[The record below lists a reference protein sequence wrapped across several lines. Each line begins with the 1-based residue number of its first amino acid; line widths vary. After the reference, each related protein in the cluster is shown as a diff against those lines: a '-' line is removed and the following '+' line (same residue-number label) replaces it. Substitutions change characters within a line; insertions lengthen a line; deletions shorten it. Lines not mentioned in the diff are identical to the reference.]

1 VIRAQLEQL
10 VIQDPRD
17 QPVLLAQL
25 VLLEQQDRLAQLE
38 QLVIQDP
45 RDQPALPEQLE
56 QPE

>member
-10 VIQDPRD
+10 VIQDPRALPE
-17 QPVLLAQL
+17 Q
-25 VLLEQQDRLAQLE
+25 LEQQDRQVIRAQLE

-45 RDQPALPEQLE
+45 QDQPVLLEQLE